1 MKLDNVTIYLYYATQ
16 VNTCFL
22 IKFSFAFL
30 YLKSGNPSID
40 IPLVVF
46 INKNLGVIDYYSV
59 SYSYSLHVK

>member
-1 MKLDNVTIYLYYATQ
+1 MKLDNVNIYLYYATQ

-22 IKFSFAFL
+22 IKFSIAFL
-30 YLKSGNPSID
+30 YLKSGNQLID

-46 INKNLGVIDYYSV
+46 INKNLSVIDYYSV